1 MPATSASAIDG
12 PAGGRRAHRRQ
23 RCYFLLSVKS
33 SGSSVIQRQLAALSS
48 ARLVEH
54 THHEEMETL
63 FFTKA
68 ASILRL
74 PQFRMENSVVPYSV
88 NDARAEMRRL
98 LQANLPGWDQPLVSE
113 ADMFNAWTAMVRLHP
128 EDLVEKSPHHLY
140 QPSVISLMERYAES
154 TPEIDCRFVGLV
166 RNPIA
171 TLYSSW
177 RRFGVRP
184 EREEKHWNRAY
195 NTLIDFAERRPD
207 IVQVVRYEDLVS
219 GATSLADVLG
229 AKFKGEAED
238 ILHDGSVEK
247 WRTDS
252 SFGFRP
258 APETV
263 VLAERFG
270 YSPDEVSNP
279 HGRPWWIRREPRALA
294 YGLFFSLPLETQ
306 SLARSVL
313 KKLVRR

>member
-1 MPATSASAIDG
+1 VKHD
-12 PAGGRRAHRRQ
+12 HRRQ

-33 SGSSVIQRQLAALSS
+33 SGSSVIQRKIAAIRS

-54 THHEEMETL
+54 TQHEEMETL

-68 ASILRL
+68 ASILGL
-74 PQFRMENSVVPYSV
+74 PQFRMENSVVPYSP
-88 NDARAEMRRL
+88 NKARKEMRRL
-98 LQANLPGWDQPLVSE
+98 LEANLPGWDQPLVTE
-113 ADMFNAWTAMVRLHP
+113 ADMFGAWTAMVRLHP

-140 QPSVISLMERYAES
+140 QPSVISLMERYADS
-154 TPEIDCRFVGLV
+154 APDIDCRFVGLV

-195 NTLIDFAERRPD
+195 GTLLDFAERRPD

-219 GATSLADVLG
+219 GAVDLAEVLG
-229 AKFKGEAED
+229 TERDGEPEEK
-238 ILHDGSVEK
+238 LHAGAVDK

-258 APETV
+258 APETI
-263 VLAERFG
+263 VLAKRFG
-270 YSPDEVSNP
+270 YLPAELSNP
-279 HGRPWWIRREPRALA
+279 HGGPWSLRREPRALA
-294 YGLFFSLPLETQ
+294 YSLFFSLPAETQ
-306 SLARSVL
+306 SLARSVIKGL
-313 KKLVRR
+313 AHR

>member
-1 MPATSASAIDG
+1 
-12 PAGGRRAHRRQ
+12 
-23 RCYFLLSVKS
+23 
-33 SGSSVIQRQLAALSS
+33 
-48 ARLVEH
+48 
-54 THHEEMETL
+54 METL

-68 ASILRL
+68 ASILGL
-74 PQFRMENSVVPYSV
+74 PQFRMENSVVPYSAG
-88 NDARAEMRRL
+88 NARAAIRRL
-98 LQANLPGWDQPLVSE
+98 MKANLPGWDRPLVTE
-113 ADMFNAWTAMVRLHP
+113 ADMFSAWTAMVRLHP

-140 QPSVISLMERYAES
+140 QPSVISLMERYADS
-154 TPEIDCRFVGLV
+154 APEIDCRFIGLV

-195 NTLIDFAERRPD
+195 RTLLEFADRRPD

-219 GATSLADVLG
+219 GDANLAEVLG
-229 AKFKGEAED
+229 AQADGEPDET
-238 ILHDGSVEK
+238 LHADAVDK

-263 VLAERFG
+263 ALAERFG
-270 YSPDEVSNP
+270 YLPDELSNP
-279 HGRPWWIRREPRALA
+279 HGRPWSLRREPRALA
-294 YGLFFSLPLETQ
+294 YSLFFGLPAETQ
-306 SLARSVL
+306 SLARSVMKGL
-313 KKLVRR
+313 ARR